1 MTNKGLS
8 DLEVNVNRSKFGSNT
23 ILGEEKDN
31 LFTIVK
37 EVVFEPMFIILVLSA
52 SIYFVVGDFS
62 EGIIMLIAIVF
73 VASISIYQEQRSKS
87 AVEALKKLSSP
98 HATVIRNSA
107 TSKILSEEIVMDD
120 LIVLSDGDL
129 IPADAAIIEAHDFTV
144 NESILTGESLSIEK
158 GIKDSKNLV
167 FQGTMVLS
175 GSCIAKVTAIGNET
189 KLGKIG
195 KSLIEVETEKT
206 PLQVQIGNFVR
217 YMLYGG
223 IVAFLVVCGLN
234 YYLSND
240 LLNSF
245 LQGLTLAMSVIPE
258 EIPVA
263 FSTFMALGA
272 YRLYKDK
279 VIAKKPQTVESL
291 GAATVI
297 CTDKTGTITQNKMQ
311 LASIY
316 VWTNDSL
323 LDYTTSNAPFNEVL
337 NYAMWSS
344 EIQPFDEMEKSIHKK
359 YEETTSNDER
369 SSYQMYKEYPLGGTP
384 PFMTHVFTAETKAPI
399 IACKGAV
406 EGVLN
411 HCLVNTKQ
419 FTAIVSKAKELATK
433 GYRVLGVA
441 KSNHDIHS
449 LPASQLELSFEFLGL
464 VAFYDPPKENIAAVI
479 QQFYKAGIQV
489 KMITGDASETA
500 ISIAKQ
506 VAFSDYQHFM
516 TGTEVMAMDNVELKN
531 KVANC
536 QIYARMFP
544 EAKLKV
550 IEALK
555 ANGEIVAMTGD
566 GVNDGPALKAAHIG
580 IAMGIQGSEIAKN
593 AASLVLVDDDFSH
606 MPDAI
611 ALGRRIYENLKKAIQ
626 YIISIHIPI
635 MLIVMTPLVLTW
647 KYLAIFSPVHVI
659 FLELIMGPTCSI
671 IFENEPIEANSMTK
685 APRKMGTTFL
695 SFKELSISLVQGLV
709 IAIAC
714 LGVGYYFMTLG
725 HSIELVRTA
734 VFSTLIFSNLFLT
747 LSNRSFTASIFTTI
761 QYKNKLI
768 PLILFI
774 SISILFLSIYFK
786 PVRDLFL
793 FETLAINEL
802 TISFFSALAGVMW
815 IEFLKKVK
823 SK

>member
-1 MTNKGLS
+1 MTHKGLTDS
-8 DLEVNVNRSKFGSNT
+8 EVNSNRSKFGSNT
-23 ILGEEKDN
+23 ILSEEKDN

-37 EVVFEPMFIILVLSA
+37 EVVLEPMFIILVLSA

-62 EGIIMLIAIVF
+62 EGIIMLIAIIF

-107 TSKILSEEIVMDD
+107 NSKILSEEIVKDD

-158 GIKDSKNLV
+158 GIKDSENLV

-195 KSLIEVETEKT
+195 KSLIEVESEKT
-206 PLQVQIGNFVR
+206 PLQIQIGNFVR

-234 YYLSND
+234 YYLSHD
-240 LLNSF
+240 LLHSF

-316 VWTNDSL
+316 VWPNDSL
-323 LDYTTSNAPFNEVL
+323 LDYTSSNAPFNEVL

-359 YEETTSNDER
+359 YEETASNDER
-369 SSYQMYKEYPLGGTP
+369 SSYQMFKEYPLGGTP
-384 PFMTHVFTAETKAPI
+384 PFMTHVFNAKNQAPI

-411 HCLVNTKQ
+411 QCFLNPDQ
-419 FTAIVSKAKELATK
+419 YSAIVSKAKELATK

-489 KMITGDASETA
+489 KMITGDASETT

-506 VAFSDYQHFM
+506 VAFADYQHFM
-516 TGTEVMAMDNVELKN
+516 SGTEVMAMDNIELKS
-531 KVANC
+531 KVTNC

-555 ANGEIVAMTGD
+555 SNGEIVAMTGD

-593 AASLVLVDDDFSH
+593 AASLILVDDDFAH
-606 MPDAI
+606 MPNAV

-635 MLIVMTPLVLTW
+635 MLIVMTPLILAW
-647 KYLAIFSPVHVI
+647 KYLDIFSPVHVI

-685 APRKMGTTFL
+685 PPRKMGTSFL

-709 IAIAC
+709 ISIAC

-725 HSIELVRTA
+725 HSIELVRTV

-768 PLILFI
+768 PLILII
-774 SISILFLSIYFK
+774 SISILFLSIYLK
-786 PVRDLFL
+786 PIRDIFL
-793 FETLAINEL
+793 FETLSINEL
-802 TISFFSALAGVMW
+802 TICFIASLVGVMW
-815 IEFLKKVK
+815 IEFWKKVK
-823 SK
+823 S